1 MSGSCLEIRG
11 LTLDYLTP
19 SGTQRALADVSLDVV
34 RGEVLG
40 LVGESGSGKSTL
52 AYQMLG
58 YRQPNARLVAGSVMF
73 GDIDVVRL
81 PADALQ
87 RLRGNRIGFV
97 PQNPTTA
104 LNPAMIVFDQI
115 AEVLRTHRRLE
126 RDAIAARFDVLMKQ
140 VGLAAIPDVGKRYPH
155 RLSGGQQQR
164 IAIAMALACEPELI
178 VLDEPT
184 TGLDVTVQQQ
194 IIELLKSLRA
204 SQGVSMVYVTHDLPL
219 LSQIADRLGVMYR
232 GELVEIGAAEQVFSR
247 PRHPYS
253 KALLAAVPQFQPAKA
268 VARPAPAS
276 GPSVLTLSNL
286 SIAYGRRRGVLGI
299 GASAGSTVVR
309 DVSLSIA
316 RNETLALIGE
326 SGSGKS
332 TIARAICGLV
342 APKSGSIQFDGKPLS
357 PLIETRPPAERRAIQ
372 YVFQNPDASLN
383 PRMRVGE
390 ILGRPLDVFFGEK
403 GKATQAKLE
412 KAISDVR
419 LDVAYLDRFP
429 NELSG
434 GERQRVAIARA
445 LIANPT
451 LLLCDEVLS
460 ALDVSVQAHVL
471 ELLRDLRQR
480 TGVSM
485 LFISHDLGVV
495 RSLAD
500 RIGVL
505 YHGDLVEIGP
515 TEQIFTD
522 PQHPYTKRLLSAAT
536 GAHGVQADFGEPLL
550 SKEARL

>member
-1 MSGSCLEIRG
+1 MSGNCLEIRG

-126 RDAIAARFDVLMKQ
+126 RDAIAARFDVLMRQ

-194 IIELLKSLRA
+194 IIELLEVAARQPGRLDGLCDPRPA
-204 SQGVSMVYVTHDLPL
+204 AAQPDRRPAGRDVSRRTGR
-219 LSQIADRLGVMYR
+219 DRR
-232 GELVEIGAAEQVFSR
+232 GGAG
-247 PRHPYS
+247 
-253 KALLAAVPQFQPAKA
+253 LLAAAPCLLQGAAGGRSAVPGGAGGRQAGARFRPARP
-268 VARPAPAS
+268 VARAS
-276 GPSVLTLSNL
+276 CRSPMAG
-286 SIAYGRRRGVLGI
+286 
-299 GASAGSTVVR
+299 GAVSWGSA
-309 DVSLSIA
+309 
-316 RNETLALIGE
+316 
-326 SGSGKS
+326 
-332 TIARAICGLV
+332 
-342 APKSGSIQFDGKPLS
+342 
-357 PLIETRPPAERRAIQ
+357 RPR
-372 YVFQNPDASLN
+372 
-383 PRMRVGE
+383 
-390 ILGRPLDVFFGEK
+390 GRPSFAASTSPSP
-403 GKATQAKLE
+403 AT
-412 KAISDVR
+412 R
-419 LDVAYLDRFP
+419 
-429 NELSG
+429 
-434 GERQRVAIARA
+434 
-445 LIANPT
+445 
-451 LLLCDEVLS
+451 
-460 ALDVSVQAHVL
+460 
-471 ELLRDLRQR
+471 
-480 TGVSM
+480 
-485 LFISHDLGVV
+485 
-495 RSLAD
+495 RS
-500 RIGVL
+500 
-505 YHGDLVEIGP
+505 P
-515 TEQIFTD
+515 
-522 PQHPYTKRLLSAAT
+522 
-536 GAHGVQADFGEPLL
+536 
-550 SKEARL
+550 